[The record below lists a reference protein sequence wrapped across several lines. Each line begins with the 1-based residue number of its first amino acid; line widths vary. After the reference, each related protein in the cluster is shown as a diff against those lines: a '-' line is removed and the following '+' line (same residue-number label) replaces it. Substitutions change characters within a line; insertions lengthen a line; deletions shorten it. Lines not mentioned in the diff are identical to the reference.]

1 MIKTILKKI
10 IPERFLLLYHKV
22 LAYVAAFL
30 YGHPS
35 KKMIV
40 IGVTGTS
47 GKSTV
52 VNLIASILEAAGYRC
67 GLTTT
72 FNFKIGNKE
81 IVNTMRMTMPG
92 RFKLQNLLKQMYRA
106 GCEYVIIETTSQG
119 IVQFRHI
126 GINYDMAVFTNLSP
140 EHIESHGSF
149 EKYRQA
155 KEELF
160 KHLTKKKNKVI
171 NGKEIKKIIVV
182 NSDDENYEHFLKYE
196 ADEKYVYGIK
206 NDELRIKNYENIKII
221 TAKDVKS
228 TSNGSS
234 FIIHHSSFI
243 IGLLGKFNV
252 YNALA
257 SISVALSQ
265 GIDLSTCQKAL
276 EGIQNMPGR
285 MEVVVHEPL
294 VIVDQAHTADSLEK
308 VYKTLQATSY
318 KLQATNL
325 ICVFGA
331 AGGGRDKWKRPE
343 LGRVAQKYCDYM
355 IVTNED
361 PYDEDPRAII
371 NEVVSGIKDSK
382 RLIEQKKLFIIL
394 DREEAIGKAL
404 DIAQKHDII
413 VITGKGAEQ
422 SIVIKGKKIPWSDKK
437 VVKKCSKN

>member
-1 MIKTILKKI
+1 MVKIVLKKM
-10 IPERFLLLYHKV
+10 IPNQFLLLYHKI

-52 VNLIASILEAAGYRC
+52 VNLIASILEAAGHRC

-92 RFKLQNLLKQMYRA
+92 RFKLQSLLKQMHRA
-106 GCEYVIIETTSQG
+106 GCEYAIIETTSQG

-149 EKYRQA
+149 KKYRQA
-155 KEELF
+155 KEVLF
-160 KHLTKKKNKVI
+160 KHVTKKKNKVI
-171 NGKEIKKIIVV
+171 NGKKIKKIIVV
-182 NSDDENYEHFLKYE
+182 NSDDENAEHFLKYR
-196 ADEKYVYGIK
+196 ADEKYEYGIQCK
-206 NDELRIKNYENIKII
+206 RQSTGHNIIKAEDIVSGIRGVEFSI
-221 TAKDVKS
+221 QGMA
-228 TSNGSS
+228 
-234 FIIHHSSFI
+234 FQLQ
-243 IGLLGKFNV
+243 LLGTFSV

-265 GIDLSTCQKAL
+265 GIDLSTCQKTL

-285 MEVVVHEPL
+285 MEIVAREPL
-294 VIVDQAHTADSLEK
+294 VIIDQVYIPDSLEK
-308 VYKTLQATSY
+308 VYKTIESFKYQVLDSKT
-318 KLQATNL
+318 

-331 AGGGRDKWKRPE
+331 AGGGRDTWKRPV
-343 LGRVAQKYCDYM
+343 LGRVAQKYCDYI
-355 IVTNED
+355 IVTTED
-361 PYDEDPRAII
+361 PYDEDPQVII
-371 NEVVSGIKDSK
+371 NEVISGIANNQD
-382 RLIEQKKLFIIL
+382 LIKHKKLFMIL
-394 DREEAIGKAL
+394 DREEAIEKAL
-404 DIAQKHDII
+404 EIAQKNDIV

-437 VVKKCSKN
+437 VVKKLLEHKRSV